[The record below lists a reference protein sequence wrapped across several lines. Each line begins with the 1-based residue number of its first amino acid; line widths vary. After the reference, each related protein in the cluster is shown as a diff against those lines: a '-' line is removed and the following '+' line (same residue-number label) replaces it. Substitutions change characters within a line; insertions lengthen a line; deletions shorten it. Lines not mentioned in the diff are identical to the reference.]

1 MPARGLSVD
10 SASYESKDEAEADEE
25 AYEGRS
31 RPSDDVESDSAESGK
46 ADEGR
51 SKSSD
56 DVEDMTHTD
65 PRLNMVYYKRL
76 AQLAQLAGPTSI

>member
-1 MPARGLSVD
+1 MDR
-10 SASYESKDEAEADEE
+10 SASYESKDESEAYEE

-31 RPSDDVESDSAESGK
+31 RPPDDVEADSAASGK

-56 DVEDMTHTD
+56 DVEDMTRTD
-65 PRLNMVYYKRL
+65 PRLNMVHDKRL
-76 AQLAQLAGPTSI
+76 AQLAQLAQLASI